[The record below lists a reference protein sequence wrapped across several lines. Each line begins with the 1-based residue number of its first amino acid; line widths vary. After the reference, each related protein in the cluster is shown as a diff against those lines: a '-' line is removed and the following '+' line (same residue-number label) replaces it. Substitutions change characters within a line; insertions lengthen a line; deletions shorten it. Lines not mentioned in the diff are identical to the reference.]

1 VRWIEVSAAVAG
13 LIGGVWVV
21 LTFLV
26 DKSEDLIGAT
36 DGNGIE
42 VRQVVLANDRF
53 GSRIVEA
60 SFVQTDGSTP
70 QLDITVRNTGKNPVL
85 LTQAQITIEDSTRL
99 AVCEYSSGDVVAS
112 GKDYATELQVLP
124 TPRERVVKRPLHQ
137 EVGPGAADRF
147 RVLFR
152 VSDPGQESYLY
163 AVRVELVTDQGQQPV
178 EVGRFVLGLP
188 APIVENGRILPEG
201 DFEPN
206 VYASEH
212 LGSTWCLRRN
222 LAGLKRLLE
231 SPGKRSPE
239 VSAILPFQ
247 WADWWQGFADHRPAR
262 AAVKPLLDSPVNE
275 GPVLAAFAAEQTGD
289 QQLVDRTREQA
300 AQLTLERA
308 EEALDSPYLTMRSSA
323 EMLVRQAIAL
333 HQSPRAWKLLR
344 QAETQSAVAE
354 AASEAAEFI
363 GD

>member
-13 LIGGVWVV
+13 LIGGVWVA

-26 DKSEDLIGAT
+26 DKSEDLIGTT

-42 VRQVVLANDRF
+42 VRQVVLANGQF
-53 GSRIVEA
+53 GSRLVDG

-70 QLDITVRNTGKNPVL
+70 QVDITVRNTGKNPVL
-85 LTQAQITIEDSTRL
+85 LTQARITIEDSTRL

-152 VSDPGQESYLY
+152 LSDPGQESYLY

-201 DFEPN
+201 DFEPGI
-206 VYASEH
+206 YASER
-212 LGSTWCLRRN
+212 LASTWCLRRN

-231 SPGKRSPE
+231 TPGKRSPE
-239 VSAILPFQ
+239 VSDSLPFQ
-247 WADWWQGFADHRPAR
+247 WADWWQGFADHRSAR
-262 AAVKPLLDSPVNE
+262 AAVMPLLDSPVNE
-275 GPVLAAFAAEQTGD
+275 APVLAVFAAEQTGD
-289 QQLVDRTREQA
+289 QQLVERTRERA
-300 AQLTLERA
+300 AQLMLEQA
-308 EEALDSPYLTMRSSA
+308 KEALDSPYLTMRSAA

-333 HQSPRAWKLLR
+333 RQSPQAWKLLR
-344 QAETQSAVAE
+344 QAETQSGVAE
-354 AASEAAEFI
+354 AASKAAEFI